1 MTYYAVSLVLLSA
14 FFHASWNYLIKRS
27 DKPEINT
34 FLLSFAGGLIAIPF
48 AVFEVISTG
57 IPSNAWIYILAT
69 VIIHTFY
76 FLFMGKGYKNADLS
90 TVYPI
95 ARGFGVGLT
104 PFIAVFFISEKINFL
119 AGFGIFM
126 IFMGVITVGITSIEI
141 KKLKTSKSLKG
152 VIYALLTGCCIS
164 LYSVVDK
171 QAVQFVSPA
180 ILLFF
185 LQFVGASGMYIFSG
199 IRRDSVNILS
209 IGVKN
214 YRTVIAGGLFQFLAY
229 FLVLNA
235 YEIGQVSYIAPLRE
249 VGIVIGAIL
258 AYFLLKEKITRIKS
272 LGVLLILVGAVIIS
286 SLS

>member
-1 MTYYAVSLVLLSA
+1 M
-14 FFHASWNYLIKRS
+14 
-27 DKPEINT
+27 
-34 FLLSFAGGLIAIPF
+34 
-48 AVFEVISTG
+48 
-57 IPSNAWIYILAT
+57 
-69 VIIHTFY
+69 IIHTFY
-76 FLFMGKGYKNADLS
+76 FLFIGKGYQNADLS

-104 PFIAVFFISEKINFL
+104 PFIAVFFISEKINL
-119 AGFGIFM
+119 LSGFGIFM
-126 IFMGVITVGITSIEI
+126 IFIGVITIGMASIEI

-152 VIYALLTGCCIS
+152 VVYALLTGCCIS
-164 LYSVVDK
+164 LYSVVDN
-171 QAVQFVSPA
+171 QAVQFVSPV

-199 IRRDSVNILS
+199 IRRDSGNILS
-209 IGVKN
+209 TGIKN

-249 VGIVIGAIL
+249 VGVVIGTVL
-258 AYFLLKEKITRIKS
+258 AYFLLKEKVTRSKS
-272 LGVLLILVGAVIIS
+272 LGVLMILIGAVIIS